1 MSYYVSLGDVDLD
14 NVASVSQ
21 SGERDISTYDSVGG
35 GKFAVAQN
43 KGLREWKIK
52 FQSDDPDMFDDF
64 DRMLRRKTPTRLIIK
79 SDDDKVSERVLLKS
93 YSKEESEYA
102 GVYEVTV
109 TVIEYAKVGV
119 KTAAVPYVAREG
131 TRVLPAQVV
140 TVSKE
145 NQATWAFDY
154 TQAVKGLYGP
164 QEGWIDPAS
173 LFVDAET
180 GKPVNNPAAISVG
193 KTISLSEAAKALSE
207 KSDKGVQ
214 ETLAFFGSKNIK
226 EGSLAEAQAS
236 LSEKIRKSSEKSSA
250 TIAAAY
256 AEYENLM

>member
-1 MSYYVSLGDVDLD
+1 
-14 NVASVSQ
+14 
-21 SGERDISTYDSVGG
+21 
-35 GKFAVAQN
+35 
-43 KGLREWKIK
+43 
-52 FQSDDPDMFDDF
+52 
-64 DRMLRRKTPTRLIIK
+64 
-79 SDDDKVSERVLLKS
+79 
-93 YSKEESEYA
+93 
-102 GVYEVTV
+102 
-109 TVIEYAKVGV
+109 
-119 KTAAVPYVAREG
+119 VPYVEREG
-131 TRVLPAQVV
+131 TRALPAQVV

-214 ETLAFFGSKNIK
+214 ETLAFLGSKNIK
-226 EGSLAEAQAS
+226 EGSLSEAQAS
-236 LSEKIRKSSEKSSA
+236 LSEKIKKSSEKSSA